1 MFHPEDHPLERG
13 WVGRV
18 DGDRVIQLAAQTL
31 QSFFLGGGRAREH
44 AEYTLDAVTLLAPV
58 QYPPTVRIFDAAER
72 FRFANASAVVGPGT
86 PVHPPARRLDG
97 IARLAAVVGAEGAI
111 AGFTALLEWVAPE
124 LPEAKRADFGLVLGP
139 TVVTLDVADP
149 GAFAT
154 VIRRAGDGDGTTAAA
169 ATAFD
174 WEAARAFAERGTFL
188 RAGDVLAGPPLG
200 AAEDVSDGLEVDVEE
215 IGTLVCP
222 VAEAT

>member
-1 MFHPEDHPLERG
+1 MFHPDHHPLERG

-18 DGDRVIQLAAQTL
+18 DGERVIQLAAQTL

-44 AEYTLDAVTLLAPV
+44 AEYALEAVTLLAPV
-58 QYPPTVRIFDAAER
+58 QYPPTVRIFEDAKR
-72 FRFANASAVVGPGT
+72 FRFANASAIVGPGT
-86 PVHPPARRLDG
+86 PVDPPARRLDG
-97 IARLAAVVGAEGAI
+97 IARVAALVGAEGAI

-124 LPEAKRADFGLVLGP
+124 LPEPKRADFGLVLGP
-139 TVVTLDVADP
+139 TVVTRDAADP

-154 VIRRAGDGDGTTAAA
+154 VLRRAGDGDGTTAAA

-174 WEAARAFAERGTFL
+174 WEAARAFAAQGTLL
-188 RAGDVLAGPPLG
+188 RPGDVLAGPPLG
-200 AAEDVSDGLEVDVEE
+200 AAESVSGGLELDVEE

-222 VAEAT
+222 VAETT